1 MAGKNWF
8 HVFDFEQDRSA
19 RPPRKPEK
27 YSSGFAT
34 RKVVLHYQFKVN
46 MCTGM
51 VLGTEAV
58 VRWQHPAQ
66 GLLPP
71 VTFLPVTEGHPLA
84 IDIGEWVV
92 NSALSLSWTC

>member
-1 MAGKNWF
+1 MISSKIAARGHPESLKN
-8 HVFDFEQDRSA
+8 
-19 RPPRKPEK
+19 
-27 YSSGFAT
+27 T
-34 RKVVLHYQFKVN
+34 RLALQRDEFVLHYQFKVN

-51 VLGTEAV
+51 VVGTEAL